1 MWSFGGEPLGTA
13 AVPLSEELAEKL
25 LIGRSVVEVAA
36 AAQHEGL
43 INSLFESVMAVFDI
57 SILVCLAGVDGL
69 RFQAIVS
76 QQGAVTLLEQIPV
89 AKVIHRGGEPIGAVD
104 LGNPSQF
111 PEGVL
116 QPLAEA
122 LETFG
127 ETDRARFPV
136 GVGQDEV
143 IDHVIK
149 RLAGQCDSQTV
160 HMSEVGGAE
169 LAGRMDLIEEDLLG
183 RARDGLPRLDL
194 PLQGAE
200 LAVLKPAWE
209 SALKILEKGFGLEP
223 GIAFQQVLEFGPNL
237 LERILPGRPGSGGK
251 RFTRQAISLSVLSSG
266 FGIHTCPQ
274 GCKIEW
280 LTFAE
285 ELAKPANL
293 GDFDHGGSLLGQR
306 GNRIVNKRARGGGKS
321 SCRWQGNLVVAD
333 HTFDANGD
341 VARALFD
348 WLVNHERRGFDE
360 ERAM

>member
-1 MWSFGGEPLGTA
+1 MPGVQAPRGEITQLWSFGGEPLGTA

-149 RLAGQCDSQTV
+149 RLAGQRDSQTV
-160 HMSEVGGAE
+160 HMSEVGGAS
-169 LAGRMDLIEEDLLG
+169 
-183 RARDGLPRLDL
+183 
-194 PLQGAE
+194 
-200 LAVLKPAWE
+200 W
-209 SALKILEKGFGLEP
+209 P
-223 GIAFQQVLEFGPNL
+223 GVW
-237 LERILPGRPGSGGK
+237 
-251 RFTRQAISLSVLSSG
+251 T
-266 FGIHTCPQ
+266 
-274 GCKIEW
+274 
-280 LTFAE
+280 
-285 ELAKPANL
+285 
-293 GDFDHGGSLLGQR
+293 
-306 GNRIVNKRARGGGKS
+306 
-321 SCRWQGNLVVAD
+321 
-333 HTFDANGD
+333 
-341 VARALFD
+341 
-348 WLVNHERRGFDE
+348 
-360 ERAM
+360 

>member
-1 MWSFGGEPLGTA
+1 
-13 AVPLSEELAEKL
+13 
-25 LIGRSVVEVAA
+25 
-36 AAQHEGL
+36 
-43 INSLFESVMAVFDI
+43 MAVFDI

-89 AKVIHRGGEPIGAVD
+89 AKVIHRGGELIGAVD

-149 RLAGQCDSQTV
+149 RLAGQRDSQTV

-183 RARDGLPRLDL
+183 RPRDGLPRLDL

-200 LAVLKPAWE
+200 LAVLKPARE

-223 GIAFQQVLEFGPNL
+223 GIAFQQVFEFWQTSWNGYSRVCQVLGVNDSL
-237 LERILPGRPGSGGK
+237 GRRSG
-251 RFTRQAISLSVLSSG
+251 LSVHSSG
-266 FGIHTCPQ
+266 LGIHTCPQ

-293 GDFDHGGSLLGQR
+293 GDFDHGGLSLD
-306 GNRIVNKRARGGGKS
+306 K
-321 SCRWQGNLVVAD
+321 
-333 HTFDANGD
+333 
-341 VARALFD
+341 
-348 WLVNHERRGFDE
+348 E
-360 ERAM
+360 ETA